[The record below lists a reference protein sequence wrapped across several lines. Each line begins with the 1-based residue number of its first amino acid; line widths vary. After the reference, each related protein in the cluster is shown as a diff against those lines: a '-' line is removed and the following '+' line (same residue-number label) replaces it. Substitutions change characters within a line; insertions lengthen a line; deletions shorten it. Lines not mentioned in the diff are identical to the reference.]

1 MTEGMRIKI
10 CGLFRPCDIDFVNAA
25 GPDYI
30 GFVFAKSPRRVTKE
44 QAVSLKKKLLPSI
57 QTVGVFVNE
66 DPQKAAAFVKEG
78 IIDWIQLHGQEDEAY
93 IRQLKELTDCPL
105 IKAFSV
111 ASVTDVDRACESSA
125 DYILLDHGAG
135 GTGERFDWRLAGK
148 IERPWFL
155 AGGLNPDNIKE
166 AVFSNA
172 LCLDVSSGVETR
184 GCKDQRK
191 IEACVRICREKGERY
206 VER

>member
-1 MTEGMRIKI
+1 MGEGMRIKI

-30 GFVFAKSPRRVTKE
+30 GFVFAKSRRQVTKE
-44 QAVSLKKKLLPSI
+44 QALSLKKRLLPSI

-66 DPQKAAAFVKEG
+66 DPKRAAALAEEG
-78 IIDWIQLHGQEDEAY
+78 IIDWIQLHGQEDEGY
-93 IRQLKELTDCPL
+93 LRRLREQTDCPL

-111 ASVTDVDRACESSA
+111 TDASDVKRACESSA

-135 GTGERFDWRLAGK
+135 GTGQCFDWHLAEK

-172 LCLDVSSGVETR
+172 FCLDVSSGVETR